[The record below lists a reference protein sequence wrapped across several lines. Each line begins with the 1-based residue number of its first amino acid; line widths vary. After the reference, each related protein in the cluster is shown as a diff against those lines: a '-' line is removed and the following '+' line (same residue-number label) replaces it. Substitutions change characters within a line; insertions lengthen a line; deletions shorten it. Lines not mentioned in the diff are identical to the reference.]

1 VLDRLT
7 GKQIKLFAIGLANS
21 VAAKFRLNYAA
32 VDSQDSSLPRRE
44 DARVII
50 TETCFYDERKR
61 SVSEIKWIVYL
72 PSCEMA
78 AWVASI
84 RHDARKGDPQGSF
97 KASQYDLTLDKA
109 RRTGDSFNKAVL
121 WCRS

>member
-1 VLDRLT
+1 MHVVLDRLT

-50 TETCFYDERKR
+50 TGTCFYDERKR
-61 SVSEIKWIVYL
+61 SVSEIKWIAYL

-78 AWVASI
+78 A
-84 RHDARKGDPQGSF
+84 
-97 KASQYDLTLDKA
+97 
-109 RRTGDSFNKAVL
+109 
-121 WCRS
+121 